1 MKSVLLNYA
10 SKCSGKDYFDGVVY
24 DRGLDMSVRKDGE
37 SYVPLIDLKSINLA
51 VMTKTETALERDD
64 AYPMELVLKTKTFS
78 HTESDDQSSF
88 NY

>member
-10 SKCSGKDYFDGVVY
+10 RKCSGKDYFDGVVY
-24 DRGLDMSVRKDGE
+24 DRCLDMSVRKEGE
-37 SYVPLIDLKSINLA
+37 AYVPLIDLKTINMA

-64 AYPMELVLKTKTFS
+64 AYPMEMVLKTKTFS